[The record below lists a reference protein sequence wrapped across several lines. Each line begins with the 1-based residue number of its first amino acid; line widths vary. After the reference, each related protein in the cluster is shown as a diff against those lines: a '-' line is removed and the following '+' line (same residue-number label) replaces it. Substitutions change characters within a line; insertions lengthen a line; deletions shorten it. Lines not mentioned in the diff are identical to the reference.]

1 MLRSTPL
8 AVTVSRP
15 DRVFPTLTPEQVS
28 RIAVHGRRRSTT
40 QGDVLVEVGDK
51 AVPVFVVIS
60 GELQALRPAEG
71 GDTLIVSLQARQF
84 SGEANMITV
93 AVRSDVC
100 ASARLA
106 K

>member
-1 MLRSTPL
+1 MAGSMDTGDPSLTPL

-28 RIAVHGRRRSTT
+28 RIAAHGRRRSTIR
-40 QGDVLVEVGDK
+40 GEVLVEVGDK

-71 GDTLIVSLQARQF
+71 AR
-84 SGEANMITV
+84 
-93 AVRSDVC
+93 R
-100 ASARLA
+100 
-106 K
+106 